1 MYTPYATMEDY
12 KSFNNV
18 IPDDLISKYLR
29 QASRHIDTLTYN
41 RIIGKGFDNLTNFQK
56 EVIKEVVCMQADFE
70 YNNRE
75 IFDMILQGYSIN
87 GVSMNF
93 GESWNVFIQNGIPIQ
108 RDVYAYLSQTG
119 LTSRRL

>member
-1 MYTPYATMEDY
+1 MTSYAAIEDY
-12 KSFNNV
+12 KGD
-18 IPDDLISKYLR
+18 IPHDLISKYLK

-56 EVIKEVVCMQADFE
+56 EVIKDGVCMQADFE

>member
-1 MYTPYATMEDY
+1 MYIPYVTLEEY
-12 KSFNNV
+12 EEFKGN
-18 IPDDLISKYLR
+18 IPNDLVTKYLR